1 MIESA
6 DTVHQLRSD
15 SSLLRARAF
24 MELAHEHDPSIGD
37 ALVEALLKE
46 ADPHMFGHV
55 IDFVLPRW
63 ISLFATK
70 IEHVS
75 EWNLDAERTSVILL
89 GRHGMRIKPMETHLT
104 KWIQSDNF
112 ALALAA
118 LNYCGTWDI
127 LTGEAWESYQKLRTE
142 MESDPEHLIA
152 VERIISVG
160 VEPHPV
166 RFLRNLEAMLNPE
179 AVDLSAEFLD
189 DEDE

>member
-24 MELAHEHDPSIGD
+24 MELAHEHDPAIGD
-37 ALVEALLKE
+37 SLVEALLHE

-63 ISLFATK
+63 VSLFASR
-70 IEHVS
+70 IDREP
-75 EWNLDAERTSVILL
+75 EWTIDSERTSVILL

-112 ALALAA
+112 ALAMAA

-127 LTGEAWESYQKLRTE
+127 LTEEAWGSYQKLKAK

-152 VERIISVG
+152 VERIISIG

-179 AVDLSAEFLD
+179 AIDLSAEFLD
-189 DEDE
+189 EE